1 MQKVRAGYVAGY
13 APGTSGDGKAC
24 KVQVKMLAK
33 DKGKVYG
40 GVRSVVHKISRPLT
54 KKSVDSHLS

>member
-1 MQKVRAGYVAGY
+1 MWRATLR
-13 APGTSGDGKAC
+13 GTSGDKAC
-24 KVQVKMLAK
+24 KVQVKILAK

-54 KKSVDSHLS
+54 KKFVDSHLS